1 MIKYSGQNEYDHRSG
16 FKCGVLIANL
26 GTPDAPTTTALRR
39 YLREFLSDPR
49 VIEIPQWK
57 WWPILNL
64 FVLTF
69 RPRKSAALYKQVWT
83 EAGSPL
89 LRIGTE
95 QRDALASALNSSR
108 PEQFVV
114 ELGMRYG
121 NPSIESALNKL
132 FERGARKIFIL
143 PLYPQYAG
151 ATTGST
157 FDAVA
162 DTIKKWRWVPELRF
176 ATCYH
181 DDPMYIQALVESIRE
196 VWDRDG
202 KPEKLLL
209 SFHGIPKRYF
219 LGGDPYHCQC
229 QKTGRLVAESLGLSR
244 DEYLVSFQSL
254 FGKEEWIRPYTNE
267 TLEAWGKSGLKRVD
281 VICPGFS
288 ADCLE
293 TLEEI
298 EEENKEVFLHAGGEQ
313 YRYIHALNS
322 RPSHIALLHKIVD
335 TQTADWS
342 KATEEELIVCK
353 HQYSRLVAGL
363 AAK

>member
-1 MIKYSGQNEYDHRSG
+1 MIEYSGQKHYDHHSG
-16 FKCGVLIANL
+16 FKNGVLLANL
-26 GTPDAPTTTALRR
+26 GTPDAPTSPALRR

-49 VIEIPQWK
+49 VIEIPKWK

-69 RPRKSAALYKQVWT
+69 RPKKSAALYKQVWT
-83 EAGSPL
+83 DAGSPL
-89 LRIGTE
+89 LRIGME
-95 QRDALASALNSSR
+95 QRDALQVGLDSER
-108 PEQFVV
+108 PNQFVV

-121 NPSIESALNKL
+121 NPSIESALQRL
-132 FERGARKIFIL
+132 FERGARKIFVL

-162 DTIKKWRWVPELRF
+162 DAIKKWRWVPELRF

-181 DDPMYIQALVESIRE
+181 DDPLYIQALVDSIRE

-202 KPEKLLL
+202 RPERLLL

-229 QKTGRLVAESLGLSR
+229 QKTGRLVAESLGLNK

-267 TLEAWGKSGLKRVD
+267 TLAAWGKAGVKQVD

-298 EEENKEVFLHAGGEQ
+298 EEENKEVFLHAGGEK

-322 RPSHIALLHKIVD
+322 RPQHIDLLKRVVRNN
-335 TQTADWS
+335 TSDWIP
-342 KATEEELIVCK
+342 KTESELNVCK
-353 HQYSRLVAGL
+353 HQYQKFGGS
-363 AAK
+363 